1 LFCDDSPSRLPWTL
15 ESKRFAGRV
24 SAQSTS
30 NRRFEQARQA
40 ISLHGLEVN
49 ACTIVDARGGSE
61 PSVISQLM
69 VRIGS
74 VAETD
79 SLIELSK
86 ALFSDGLKHYSC
98 M

>member
-1 LFCDDSPSRLPWTL
+1 MPAPLF
-15 ESKRFAGRV
+15 
-24 SAQSTS
+24 
-30 NRRFEQARQA
+30 
-40 ISLHGLEVN
+40 
-49 ACTIVDARGGSE
+49 DARGGSE